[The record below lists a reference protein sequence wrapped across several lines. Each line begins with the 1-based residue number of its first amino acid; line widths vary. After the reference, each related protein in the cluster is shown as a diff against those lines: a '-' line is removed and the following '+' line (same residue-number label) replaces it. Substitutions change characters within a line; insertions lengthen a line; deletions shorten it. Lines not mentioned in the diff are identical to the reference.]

1 MGGGQGDVGGGDEPG
16 PAGAGRR
23 PDLAGALD
31 LLRLAEE
38 IVHVGGRGQVRDRQA
53 DRVQV
58 VGDLPVGQHE
68 SHVAARVL
76 EAVGAELYDVRP
88 VPGLRDRVDERPLEL
103 DLLLDLGAEQ
113 EDPVKLAQ
121 HLGRRRVVQRRD
133 DVPRGPRQVGRLGL
147 HPHHR
152 GRVGARVGERLHQ
165 PVPHPSGRPG
175 HQNHVGASSAH
186 RTRYYAPT

>member
-1 MGGGQGDVGGGDEPG
+1 MGGGQGDIGGGDEPG

-38 IVHVGGRGQVRDRQA
+38 IVHVGRRGQVRDRQA

-58 VGDLPVGQHE
+58 IGDLPVGQHE
-68 SHVAARVL
+68 SHVAAGVL
-76 EAVGAELYDVRP
+76 EAVGAELDDVRP
-88 VPGLRDRVDERPLEL
+88 VPGLRHRVDERPLEL

-113 EDPVKLAQ
+113 EDPVELAQ
-121 HLGRRRVVQRRD
+121 HLRVRRVVQ
-133 DVPRGPRQVGRLGL
+133 
-147 HPHHR
+147 R

>member
-16 PAGAGRR
+16 PPGTGRR

-31 LLRLAEE
+31 LLRLAEQ
-38 IVHVGGRGQVRDRQA
+38 IVHVGRRGQVRDRQT

-68 SHVAARVL
+68 SHVAAGVL
-76 EAVGAELYDVRP
+76 EAVSAELHDVRP
-88 VPGLRDRVDERPLEL
+88 VPGLRHRVDERPLEL

-113 EDPVKLAQ
+113 EDPVELAQ
-121 HLGRRRVVQRRD
+121 HLRGRRVVQRRH
-133 DVPRGPRQVGRLGL
+133 DVLPAPRQVGRLGL
-147 HPHHR
+147 DPHHR
-152 GRVGARVGERLHQ
+152 GRIGARVGERLHQ

-186 RTRYYAPT
+186 RQPYYLAT